1 MWVRRIRLGG
11 VEYEFGDGRT
21 RAPTGARKLTALELR
36 RLLAA
41 YRGDPRLSGI
51 ERELAS
57 PRPERARHHRVG
69 RASVAEAM
77 GADPSANK
85 LVCHELPSV
94 VPRVTPGVIER
105 YEPPQAMSSEP
116 QPMFDEQPH
125 WVEILLVGEDD
136 VGIAGAECEVTLAT
150 GKVVR
155 RRTDR
160 HGIVRIEGITSAANC
175 KVSFPQI
182 DEAAWAPA

>member
-1 MWVRRIRLGG
+1 MWARRIRLGG
-11 VEYEFGDGRT
+11 VEYEFGDRRT
-21 RAPTGARKLTALELR
+21 SAPRGARKLTPLELR
-36 RLLAA
+36 RLLALH
-41 YRGDPRLSGI
+41 RGDPAFRGL

-57 PRPERARHHRVG
+57 HRPEHVRHRDVRRG
-69 RASVAEAM
+69 A
-77 GADPSANK
+77 GADSFTGV
-85 LVCHELPSV
+85 VCHELPTV

-105 YEPPQAMSSEP
+105 YEPPQVMPSQL

-136 VGIAGAECEVTLAT
+136 SGIVGIMCEVTLAT

-175 KVSFPQI
+175 TVTFPNF
-182 DEAAWAPA
+182 DEGAWAPG